1 MPQPPV
7 TPSVGKGRM
16 WGHGTRAWHR
26 DRAEAPAPAPWGW
39 LHFGGSRCPLLP
51 GGTGDVHGRD
61 ACQAP
66 CCPHTGVTC
75 VCTRT
80 RGQYE
85 HPHSRASLHG
95 AISPSHLSPPSSSPL
110 IFRKSATITA
120 VSTATSVHPPRC
132 CAMCLIGSSRQRQA
146 DTRAPSMH
154 GGGVTR
160 ATRHG
165 CAGNVL
171 HGLGA
176 RRQHARTCVQR
187 ACKDGHVQQAGHP
200 QEAATRTRRCPKMPP
215 PPPQGH
221 PQNRVGAVPAP
232 R

>member
-1 MPQPPV
+1 M
-7 TPSVGKGRM
+7 GR
-16 WGHGTRAWHR
+16 GHGT
-26 DRAEAPAPAPWGW
+26 
-39 LHFGGSRCPLLP
+39 
-51 GGTGDVHGRD
+51 GTERRVQPQSCGAGCTSG
-61 ACQAP
+61 AAGAP
-66 CCPHTGVTC
+66 CCLVALGTCTGVTCARRRVVPAPTGVTC

-80 RGQYE
+80 RGQCE

-95 AISPSHLSPPSSSPL
+95 AISPSHLSSPSSSPL
-110 IFRKSATITA
+110 FFRKSATITA

-187 ACKDGHVQQAGHP
+187 ACKDGHARQAGHP
-200 QEAATRTRRCPKMPP
+200 QEAATRTRRCPKTPP
-215 PPPQGH
+215 PPPRGH
-221 PQNRVGAVPAP
+221 PQSWVGAAP
-232 R
+232 TPR